1 MGGVV
6 GWSVVVVG
14 GGGDGVGGGGGWVGG
29 GDEDWRANARR
40 NDVTELRVF
49 HASNRI

>member
-6 GWSVVVVG
+6 GWSVAVV
-14 GGGDGVGGGGGWVGG
+14 GGGDGVGGGGWVGG
-29 GDEDWRANARR
+29 RDEDCRANARR